1 MGDPKKR
8 RKKFSAPF
16 QRWEKER
23 IDNEKALIKEYG
35 LKNKKEIWKAN
46 AKLRSFTKRA
56 KKLVNI
62 RSPQDEKEKEQLL
75 TKLKSLSLISADAKL
90 EDILDLTVKDILERR
105 LQTIIY
111 KQGLARS
118 VKAARQFIVH
128 RHIKVNNIKV
138 SIPSYLVKAK
148 EQSSITFSPS
158 SSLFDQEHPER
169 TLKKKVQI
177 TKKKPESKPEEK
189 TEK

>member
-8 RKKFSAPF
+8 RKKYSAPF
-16 QRWEKER
+16 KRWEKER
-23 IDNEKALIKEYG
+23 IDQEKALIREYG

-46 AKLRSFTKRA
+46 AKLRKFTKQA

-62 RSPQDEKEKEQLL
+62 HSPQDEKEKEQLL

-90 EDILDLTVKDILERR
+90 ENILDLTVKDILERR

-118 VKAARQFIVH
+118 VNAARQFIVH
-128 RHIKVNNIKV
+128 RHIMVNNKKV
-138 SIPSYLVKAK
+138 SIPSYLVGAK
-148 EQSSITFSPS
+148 EQSSITFSTS
-158 SSLFDQEHPER
+158 SSLMDEEHPER
-169 TLKKKVQI
+169 TLKKVK
-177 TKKKPESKPEEK
+177 TKKVSEKPKEK
-189 TEK
+189 